1 MTHVFLLVAS
11 HMTFMYVYIVHVYEN
26 LSYIYLLSFLCNWEI
41 TQKQIKIKEL
51 TLKR

>member
-1 MTHVFLLVAS
+1 MTHVFLLVVS

-41 TQKQIKIKEL
+41 TQSKSKSKN
-51 TLKR
+51 